1 MRPILQRE
9 GLIYSTRASFNSGT
23 GYVLRPAP
31 CRRSIKI
38 VFAENESQ
46 SSTRMKLRNWPNG
59 DQSTIFQLSK
69 PIRKRCNT
77 NSDRKVQKY
86 IFNAIEN
93 RVLTLSKPLY
103 GRGLNKFIISSSQ
116 LLKCSFSAS
125 ARAVKIIL
133 SASSGLLFEDFRTR
147 AVRRAAT

>member
-1 MRPILQRE
+1 
-9 GLIYSTRASFNSGT
+9 
-23 GYVLRPAP
+23 
-31 CRRSIKI
+31 
-38 VFAENESQ
+38 
-46 SSTRMKLRNWPNG
+46 MKFRNWPNG
-59 DQSTIFQLSK
+59 DKSTHLQVRN
-69 PIRKRCNT
+69 PIKKRCNR
-77 NSDRKVQKY
+77 NSEEKVQRY
-86 IFNAIEN
+86 IFSAIEN